1 MTWSRREFLVA
12 GVAAGGGF
20 LLSCRLGDR
29 EQTAAGSFAPN
40 AWIRISREGT
50 VTLVMSQVEMG
61 QGTYT
66 AMPMLLAEEL
76 GVSLDQVTL
85 ESAPPDRLYFNP
97 ALGFQATGGSTSV
110 RALWTPLREAGATAR
125 AMLVAA
131 AAQEWRVDAVTC
143 RAERGMVYHDPSGRM
158 LSYGQLAERAATLPV
173 PAKVA
178 LKDPKEWQLIGTAAR
193 RLDSPAKV
201 NGSAKFG
208 IDTLLPGMRF
218 AAVAA
223 SPTFGGTLIDVAES
237 RAMEV
242 KGVRQVVR
250 LDDAVAVVADDT
262 WAAKQGLAA
271 LDIQWNQGP
280 NASLSTADV
289 VKQLTEKSAKPG
301 TVARREGN
309 VPAGMAA
316 AASRVEAVY
325 EAPFLAHATMEPA
338 NCTVHVRA
346 DGCDVWVGTQVAGRA
361 QAAAAKVTG
370 LPLDRVKVHNHLLG
384 GGFGRRLEVDYI
396 TQAVA
401 IAKHVDGPVKVIW
414 SREEDIQHD
423 MYRPYYY
430 DRISAGLDAA
440 GKPVAWSHRIA
451 GPSIVMR
458 WGERSVSGLRAAG
471 LANLVSTIRGVDLD
485 AVDGAIN
492 TPYAFPSMLVEYVRV
507 EPPGIPTAFWRGVGP
522 THNVFV
528 VESFIDELAAAAK
541 QDPVAYRKALLVS
554 SPRAVAVLELAASKA
569 GWGRP
574 LPPGYGRGVSLQH
587 VFGTYVAQ
595 VAEVRVSGSDVR
607 VTRVVAAVDCG
618 IQVNPDIITAQMQSG
633 IIFGASGALYGEIT
647 LKDGRVQQSNFT
659 DYRVLRMNESPVIEV
674 HLVPSNEAPG
684 GMGEPGTSAVMPAI
698 ANAVF
703 AATGKRI
710 RKLPISTALAG

>member
-1 MTWSRREFLVA
+1 
-12 GVAAGGGF
+12 
-20 LLSCRLGDR
+20 
-29 EQTAAGSFAPN
+29 
-40 AWIRISREGT
+40 
-50 VTLVMSQVEMG
+50 
-61 QGTYT
+61 
-66 AMPMLLAEEL
+66 
-76 GVSLDQVTL
+76 
-85 ESAPPDRLYFNP
+85 
-97 ALGFQATGGSTSV
+97 
-110 RALWTPLREAGATAR
+110 
-125 AMLVAA
+125 
-131 AAQEWRVDAVTC
+131 
-143 RAERGMVYHDPSGRM
+143 
-158 LSYGQLAERAATLPV
+158 
-173 PAKVA
+173 
-178 LKDPKEWQLIGTAAR
+178 
-193 RLDSPAKV
+193 
-201 NGSAKFG
+201 
-208 IDTLLPGMRF
+208 
-218 AAVAA
+218 
-223 SPTFGGTLIDVAES
+223 
-237 RAMEV
+237 
-242 KGVRQVVR
+242 
-250 LDDAVAVVADDT
+250 
-262 WAAKQGLAA
+262 
-271 LDIQWNQGP
+271 
-280 NASLSTADV
+280 
-289 VKQLTEKSAKPG
+289 
-301 TVARREGN
+301 
-309 VPAGMAA
+309 
-316 AASRVEAVY
+316 
-325 EAPFLAHATMEPA
+325 
-338 NCTVHVRA
+338 
-346 DGCDVWVGTQVAGRA
+346 VWVGTQVAGRA

-595 VAEVRVSGSDVR
+595 VAEVQVNGSDVR

-618 IQVNPDIITAQMQSG
+618 HVVNPRTVAMQIESGVVYGMTA
-633 IIFGASGALYGEIT
+633 ALYDEIT
-647 LKDGRVQQSNFT
+647 IEKGAVVQGNFDT
-659 DYRVLRMNESPVIEV
+659 YQMVRMADAPRIET
-674 HLVPSNEAPG
+674 HLALSG
-684 GMGEPGTSAVMPAI
+684 GSKWGGIGEPGTPPIAPAI
-698 ANAVF
+698 CNAIF

-710 RKLPISTALAG
+710 RRLPIKDTDLAGRA